1 MDAGSISA
9 AYSAIKAIKD
19 IGTDLLGGKVDEEVR
34 RRVADVL
41 EKLGGVQDTLFFVR
55 EELLRVQDENHELKR
70 KLREM
75 RQEAEERGK
84 VVYEK
89 PSYWI
94 NDGEERD
101 GPFCQR
107 CYDVDKSLVRLQGGK
122 NDQWA
127 CHECKG
133 TYYGPN
139 FVRPKPRR
147 IRVEGL

>member
-1 MDAGSISA
+1 MDIGSISA

-19 IGTDLLGGKVDEEVR
+19 IGSDLLGGKVDAEVKQ
-34 RRVADVL
+34 RVADVL
-41 EKLGGVQDTLFFVR
+41 EKLAGVQDTLFFVR
-55 EELLRVQDENHELKR
+55 EELLRIQDEKYELKNR
-70 KLREM
+70 I
-75 RQEAEERGK
+75 RQLEHEIEERGR

-94 NDGEERD
+94 DDGRERD

-107 CYDVDKSLVRLQGGK
+107 CYDVDKLLVRLQGGR

-127 CHECKG
+127 CRECNG

-147 IRVEGL
+147 VRVGGL